1 MRYNIRSRTR
11 TGGEG
16 GMERG
21 RIRSKRTVTTYVEN
35 KEECNEKNNMSEAE
49 SEEEKKKRGMEV
61 EERHGEG
68 QR

>member
-1 MRYNIRSRTR
+1 
-11 TGGEG
+11 
-16 GMERG
+16 MERG